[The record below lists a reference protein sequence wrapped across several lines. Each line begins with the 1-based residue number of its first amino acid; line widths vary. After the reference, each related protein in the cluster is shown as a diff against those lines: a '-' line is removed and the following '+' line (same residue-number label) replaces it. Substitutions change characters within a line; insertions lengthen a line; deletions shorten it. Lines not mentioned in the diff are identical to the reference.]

1 MTLLI
6 ILAIVASVLLGLI
19 VLIQNPKGGGLGSGF
34 GNMGNQIF
42 GAQRSTDVVEKATW
56 YLSIALLVLCL
67 GSAWMAKSA
76 SKKVVPQ
83 KVESSIEKNIDKYK
97 GLPSMPA
104 APANPSQTPPPP
116 PAGN

>member
-1 MTLLI
+1 MIILI
-6 ILAIVASVLLGLI
+6 ILAIIVAVLLGLV

-34 GNMGNQIF
+34 GNVGNQIF

-67 GSAWMAKSA
+67 GSAWMTKST

-83 KVESSIEKNIDKYK
+83 KVESAVEKNIDKYK
-97 GLPSMPA
+97 NLPQMPA
-104 APANPSQTPPPP
+104 APGNPAQTPPP
-116 PAGN
+116 AK